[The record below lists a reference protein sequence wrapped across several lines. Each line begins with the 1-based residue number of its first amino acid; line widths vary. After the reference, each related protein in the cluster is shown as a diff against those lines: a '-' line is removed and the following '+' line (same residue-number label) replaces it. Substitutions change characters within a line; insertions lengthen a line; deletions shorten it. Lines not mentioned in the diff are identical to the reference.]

1 MVRTSFMS
9 KALWL
14 LFTKFPW
21 VEVSVQCILISWFSS
36 YCGLCIAGQL
46 FVPSPEV
53 VLTGLEPSGCPSATV
68 ESSSDSK
75 KWNCVQA
82 FGVAAVSGGVGQL
95 FVCLQH
101 LESVGLHA
109 RLAANV
115 TSINTRV
122 CSWFGM
128 ATSLLQ
134 GLRGPAPGLS
144 VAIAQSSPASR
155 SLGWCRDAQWY
166 RGLLRTKPWWHL
178 EMLLPSH
185 VAHQNA
191 WDIRERC
198 LFSLAG
204 YRDMGC
210 VDNVGLLNPW
220 LSGSEQRWHCHIL
233 KRDITV
239 ISYLLTLQLELWWH
253 LVLVEQVRTKR
264 GEKLN
269 NFLPQIP

>member
-1 MVRTSFMS
+1 MTSFMS

-14 LFTKFPW
+14 LFTKFAW

-36 YCGLCIAGQL
+36 CRGLRIAGQL

-53 VLTGLEPSGCPSATV
+53 VLTGLEPSLCPSAPAK
-68 ESSSDSK
+68 SSSDSK
-75 KWNCVQA
+75 KWNCAQA
-82 FGVAAVSGGVGQL
+82 FEVAAVSGGVGQL

-109 RLAANV
+109 WLAANV

-128 ATSLLQ
+128 AASLLQ
-134 GLRGPAPGLS
+134 GLRGPASGLAG
-144 VAIAQSSPASR
+144 AIAQSSPTSR
-155 SLGWCRDAQWY
+155 HLGWCRDAEWC

-191 WDIRERC
+191 WDIHERC
-198 LFSLAG
+198 LFSLAEYKRHG
-204 YRDMGC
+204 MCGKC
-210 VDNVGLLNPW
+210 
-220 LSGSEQRWHCHIL
+220 GSPESMTTR
-233 KRDITV
+233 R
-239 ISYLLTLQLELWWH
+239 E
-253 LVLVEQVRTKR
+253 EGRR
-264 GEKLN
+264 
-269 NFLPQIP
+269 